1 MSNSVEVK
9 QKVSFLNRFLNA
21 VEIIGNKLPHPIV
34 LFGIFA
40 IVVVVLSG
48 LCSSMGFSESG
59 YLVNRKTGGV
69 ELQTIKVIS
78 LLNGKGFAYMLT
90 KMVTNFTGFAPLG
103 TVLVAMLGVGVAESS
118 GYISSLLKRTV
129 EITPR
134 RLITPVIVFLGVM
147 SNIAGDAG
155 YVVLIPIGALMFL
168 AYGRHPLAGLAAAF
182 AGVSGGF
189 SANLLIGTLDPLL
202 TGITN
207 EAIKIIDPNYVIYPT
222 CNWYFMAASTF
233 LITIV
238 GTLITDKLIEPRLG
252 TYQRSESLSDI
263 DVSTPLD
270 DVQKRA
276 LKWGNLSFV
285 AMVVGLILLA
295 LPQNS
300 FLRNPSTGSLIDKA
314 PLMDGIIPIVMAYFM
329 IPAIVYGK
337 MAGTFKSHR
346 DVCKAMGKSM
356 AMMSSYTA
364 LIVVSSQF
372 IAYFKYTQMGTVLAL
387 KGAKLFASAGLHPI
401 VIMVLFVFFSASAN
415 LLMGSASAKWTFLAP
430 VFVPMFM
437 LLGFSPELVQ
447 CAYRIGDSCTNVITP
462 LMSQFVTI
470 VVFTRRYDDKAGI
483 GTLTSM
489 MLPYSMSFLFTWT
502 ILLMIWMGMG
512 WPIGPGARLM
522 LH

>member
-1 MSNSVEVK
+1 MSNPVEAK
-9 QKVSFLNRFLNA
+9 QKVSLLNRFLNA
-21 VEIIGNKLPHPIV
+21 VEIIGNRLPHPIV
-34 LFGIFA
+34 LFAIFA
-40 IVVVVLSG
+40 IVIVFLSG
-48 LCSSMGFSESG
+48 ICSSIGFSENG
-59 YLVNRKTGGV
+59 YLINRKTGGV

-78 LLNGKGFAYMLT
+78 LLNGKGLAYMLT

-118 GYISSLLKRTV
+118 GYINSLLKRTV

-134 RLITPVIVFLGVM
+134 KLITPVIVFLGVM

-202 TGITN
+202 SGITN
-207 EAIKIIDPNYVIYPT
+207 EAIKIIDPTYTIYPT
-222 CNWYFMAASTF
+222 CNWYFMAVSTF
-233 LITIV
+233 LITAV
-238 GTLITDKLIEPRLG
+238 GTLITEKLIEPRLG
-252 TYQRSESLSDI
+252 AYHKSESLANI

-270 DVQKRA
+270 DLQKRS
-276 LKWGNLSFV
+276 LKWANLSFV
-285 AMVVGLILLA
+285 VMVVGLVLVA
-295 LPQNS
+295 LPEHS
-300 FLRNPSTGSLIDKA
+300 FLRNPTTGSLIDNS

-329 IPAIVYGK
+329 LPAIVYGK
-337 MAGTFKSHR
+337 LACTFKTHR
-346 DVCKAMGKSM
+346 DVCAAMGKSM

-364 LIVVSSQF
+364 LVFVSSQF
-372 IAYFKYTQMGTVLAL
+372 IAYFKYTQIGTVLAL
-387 KGAKLFASAGLHPI
+387 KGAKLFSSAGLHPI
-401 VIMVLFVFFSASAN
+401 VIMVLFVIFSASAN

-447 CAYRIGDSCTNVITP
+447 CAYRIGDSCTNIITP

-489 MLPYSMSFLFTWT
+489 MLPYSITFLITWT
-502 ILLMIWMGMG
+502 ILLMVWMAMG
-512 WPIGPGARLM
+512 WPLGPGTRLM